1 VDEKYDMMLLRRE
14 QASFERNSVDAFH
27 DKCCIDIEKHIAF
40 QSTKVPDVD
49 VVCMFGQEIDKRV
62 A

>member
-27 DKCCIDIEKHIAF
+27 DKCCIEKHIAF